1 MDDMTYSFLWDTE
14 PSDAQL
20 EMLMHEVVEDARVRR
35 IKADEDFKKLI
46 HKEVKLAMERN
57 KSLLKKLLGTEHET

>member
-20 EMLMHEVVEDARVRR
+20 ERLMQEVVEDARIRR

-46 HKEVKLAMERN
+46 HKEVKLATERN
-57 KSLLKKLLGTEHET
+57 KSLLKELLGAEHET